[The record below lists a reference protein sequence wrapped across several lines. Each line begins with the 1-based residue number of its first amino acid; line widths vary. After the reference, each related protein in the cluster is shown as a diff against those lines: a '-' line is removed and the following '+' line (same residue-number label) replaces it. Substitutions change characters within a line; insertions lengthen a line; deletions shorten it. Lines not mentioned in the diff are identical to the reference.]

1 MCIRNWALEFML
13 TLKTNSFYVDR
24 IVKVIIANLQTHLH
38 SLENFWRPDHHCAL
52 LSSSV
57 CVAPSGLSLLVF
69 RLNLLL
75 PFNTTRILTKAQNKS
90 FS

>member
-1 MCIRNWALEFML
+1 ML
-13 TLKTNSFYVDR
+13 TLKINSLYVDS
-24 IVKVIIANLQTHLH
+24 IVTIIMANLQTHTH
-38 SLENFWRPDHHCAL
+38 SLENFWRPDHDCAL

-69 RLNLLL
+69 RSNLLWIGTCKL
-75 PFNTTRILTKAQNKS
+75 MTNNNLYTTRIFTKAQNKS